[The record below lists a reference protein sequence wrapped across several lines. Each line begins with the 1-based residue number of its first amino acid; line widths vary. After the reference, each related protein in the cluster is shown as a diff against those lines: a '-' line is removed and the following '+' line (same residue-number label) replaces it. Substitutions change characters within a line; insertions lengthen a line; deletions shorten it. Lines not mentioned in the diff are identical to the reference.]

1 MQAIDSLV
9 TNPSENLMCGKGKIL
24 RFQPS
29 IFAEEGLVTTKDCPL
44 ELHLIYKGKGS
55 RSGEVAELYVPKNHS
70 YSALTTIENSQIRP
84 IPKGYLHNPSEL
96 LLAHE
101 KQAV

>member
-1 MQAIDSLV
+1 LIS
-9 TNPSENLMCGKGKIL
+9 GKGKIL
-24 RFQPS
+24 RFQPLTS
-29 IFAEEGLVTTKDCPL
+29 AKEGLVTTKACPL
-44 ELHLIYKGKGS
+44 KLQLIYKGK
-55 RSGEVAELYVPKNHS
+55 RPRNGEAAELYVPKNHYS
-70 YSALTTIENSQIRP
+70 FSALTAIENSQIRP